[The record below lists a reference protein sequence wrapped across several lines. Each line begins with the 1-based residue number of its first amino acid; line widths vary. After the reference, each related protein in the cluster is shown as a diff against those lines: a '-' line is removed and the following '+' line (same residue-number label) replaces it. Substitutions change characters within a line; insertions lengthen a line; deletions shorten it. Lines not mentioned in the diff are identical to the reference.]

1 MCPKFEVKSFCG
13 WDFNQG
19 VNLPPPPM
27 LQRYPRHPMH
37 NRVNGNEIKSTN
49 QVKLLGI
56 TIDDKLNFLP
66 HIRETCKKVN
76 RNSRALI
83 RLRRYLSIEKTHLLC
98 NAYILSNFNY
108 SPLIWS
114 FCSREGNNMINK
126 SHKLVLNIIHSN
138 LQRNRKQSLDELIS
152 IENCTTI
159 HIKNLQQL
167 MIEIYKCIHKLNP
180 KFMWELF
187 PSKDLSYQ
195 LRTGSTKLII
205 PPIKT
210 KSYGINSF
218 IFRGRVYY
226 GILYQIR

>member
-1 MCPKFEVKSFCG
+1 M
-13 WDFNQG
+13 
-19 VNLPPPPM
+19 
-27 LQRYPRHPMH
+27 
-37 NRVNGNEIKSTN
+37 
-49 QVKLLGI
+49 KLLGI

-114 FCSREGNNMINK
+114 FCSKEGNNMINT

-138 LQRNRKQSLDELIS
+138 LQRNRQQSLDELIS

-167 MIEIYKCIHKLNP
+167 MIEIYKFIHKLNP

-187 PSKDLSYQ
+187 PSRDLSYQ
-195 LRTGSTKLII
+195 LRTGSCFYYYQIDNTYQNKIVWYKLIYI
-205 PPIKT
+205 YRKYT
-210 KSYGINSF
+210 LEFYT
-218 IFRGRVYY
+218 
-226 GILYQIR
+226 